1 MVELLVIIKKK
12 KIMKYENKNNRRE
25 KRWNNR
31 NSDKFSFH
39 TGEGALQVREVR
51 IDIATDSLGHD
62 MPLRQPSATRD
73 RSKIK

>member
-1 MVELLVIIKKK
+1 MMEERKDGT
-12 KIMKYENKNNRRE
+12 
-25 KRWNNR
+25 
-31 NSDKFSFH
+31 SDKFSFH

>member
-25 KRWNNR
+25 KRWNR